1 MSCRSRLLMT
11 VAIAASTILGPAA
24 AHADNDN
31 NTLVPNNQRL
41 NDSVVLNVYTLQH
54 RAGCK
59 GDVEMN
65 VALQAAA
72 RRHTL
77 DLLRNPGRDGD
88 LGSDGS
94 SPSDRA
100 QQAGF
105 QGTVAE
111 TVLVVSALAV
121 NNVQILS
128 QWYNDPAAYAI
139 MSDCDNTEMGV
150 WSENS
155 LNRSVVVAVYGKPLH
170 PREVA
175 HEGAPGDPFRP
186 NSGYDYDAADELE
199 YGINWFPW
207 ILRGGYPPPAYPP
220 S

>member
-1 MSCRSRLLMT
+1 MHHGSRSLPTAM
-11 VAIAASTILGPAA
+11 IAACVLFGASA

-54 RAGCK
+54 QAGCK

-65 VALQAAA
+65 PQLQSAAQ
-72 RRHTL
+72 RHAL
-77 DLLRNPGRDGD
+77 DLLRNPGLEGD
-88 LGSDGS
+88 IGSDGS
-94 SPSDRA
+94 VPQDRA

-105 QGTVAE
+105 QGTATE
-111 TVLVVSALAV
+111 TVLVVPSLAI

-128 QWYNDPAAYAI
+128 RWYKDPTAYAI
-139 MSDCDNTEMGV
+139 MSDCDNSEMGV

-155 LNRSVVVAVYGKPLH
+155 LNRSVAVAVYGKPVH
-170 PREVA
+170 AREVA

-186 NSGYDYDAADELE
+186 NSGYDYDGADELE
-199 YGINWFPW
+199 YGINWLPW
-207 ILRGGYPPPAYPP
+207 ILRGAYPPPANPP